1 MQRFLVCLVALLL
14 LGTQT
19 LEAQQRCR
27 NSCDR
32 ERDRTRVRV
41 ITTSERARVAPA
53 RARNPSA
60 EFGVRGGYD
69 FDDEVPSAGAQLRI
83 PLTREIHLIP
93 SGDIFLDDA
102 PTQWQLNADAVFRPD
117 GLGGLYGGGG
127 LAFASRD
134 FDEDPDGERENR
146 SGFNLL
152 VGLDGGWLG
161 SATVRPFVEARW
173 TNIDDYRP
181 FRIMLGINVPI
192 RR

>member
-27 NSCDR
+27 NSCER

-41 ITTSERARVAPA
+41 ITTSERARAAPA
-53 RARNPSA
+53 RARTPSA

-69 FDDEVPSAGAQLRI
+69 FDEDVASAGAQLRI

-93 SGDIFLDDA
+93 SADVFLDDA
-102 PTQWQLNADAVFRPD
+102 PTQWQLNADAVFRPQ

-134 FDEDPDGERENR
+134 FDADGERENQ

-181 FRIMLGINVPI
+181 FRILLGVNVPI

>member
-14 LGTQT
+14 LGTHT

-41 ITTSERARVAPA
+41 VTTSERARVAP
-53 RARNPSA
+53 RARTPSA

-69 FDDEVPSAGAQLRI
+69 FDDEVASAGAQLRI

-93 SGDIFLDDA
+93 SGDVFLDDA
-102 PTQWQLNADAVFRPD
+102 PTQWQLNADAVFRPE

-134 FDEDPDGERENR
+134 FDEDADGERESR

-161 SATVRPFVEARW
+161 GATVRPFVEARW

-181 FRIMLGINVPI
+181 FRVVLGVNVPI